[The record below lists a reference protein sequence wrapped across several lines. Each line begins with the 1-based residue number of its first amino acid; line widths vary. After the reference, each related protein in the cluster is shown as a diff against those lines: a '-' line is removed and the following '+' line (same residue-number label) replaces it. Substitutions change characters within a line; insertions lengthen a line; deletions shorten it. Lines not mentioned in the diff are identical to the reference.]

1 MSALAPITRK
11 GGTDNYG
18 ADGRSY
24 TLLGPNIMRV
34 FPVHMHSVCRK
45 FGCLSRTHL
54 PSFINVYETHI
65 SGLDLEPCHVR
76 DEAGEVFRT
85 KATGKMIVKA
95 TWKHRK
101 LNEISDNC
109 QGQLR
114 IHINVRPLE
123 ACIPRD
129 KNISATPRVPHIMN
143 NRGDSLRN
151 EIDVTLSV
159 QSRALRLD

>member
-1 MSALAPITRK
+1 MGMSFFWSTSVHRNDKVGGMRFHLLVIQHTDHIFLCVIGIYPITDSVLNFQISLMLPVC
-11 GGTDNYG
+11 GTGQHPTNDNANFDVNYG

-95 TWKHRK
+95 T
-101 LNEISDNC
+101 
-109 QGQLR
+109 
-114 IHINVRPLE
+114 
-123 ACIPRD
+123 
-129 KNISATPRVPHIMN
+129 
-143 NRGDSLRN
+143 
-151 EIDVTLSV
+151 
-159 QSRALRLD
+159 